1 MCLCPELLATKAQ
14 CSMIG
19 AVAEVPSGR
28 SGVTERIVLT
38 IQKMEVGRRAEL
50 KAVRLEQRHKRKV
63 LASQAWY
70 RN

>member
-1 MCLCPELLATKAQ
+1 
-14 CSMIG
+14 MIG